1 MASRKPAYEH
11 RSDDIEINAGRPT
24 VTLRVTN
31 TGDRPVQIGSHF
43 HFFEV
48 NRAMRFER
56 EKGWGM
62 HLDIPAGTGVRFEPG
77 ETRQVT
83 LTSFAG
89 ARHVVG
95 FNGLVDGG
103 LDARQTRIDA
113 LALLAARG
121 FENGAPSTRTS
132 QASPPAPARAAGKS
146 ARKKAA
152 TRKSAARKSAA
163 KKSKTMTTKGSS

>member
-1 MASRKPAYEH
+1 MVSRKPAYDH

-31 TGDRPVQIGSHF
+31 TGDRPIQVGSHF

-48 NRAMRFER
+48 NRALRFER
-56 EKGWGM
+56 EQGWGM

-83 LTSFAG
+83 LTAYAG
-89 ARHVVG
+89 ARNVVG
-95 FNGLVDGG
+95 FNGLVNGG
-103 LDARQTRIDA
+103 LDARQTKIDA

-121 FENGAPSTRTS
+121 FEDGAPSTRVGV
-132 QASPPAPARAAGKS
+132 ASPPVAT
-146 ARKKAA
+146 KKAA
-152 TRKSAARKSAA
+152 TRKSAARKSRA
-163 KKSKTMTTKGSS
+163 KKAKATSKKGTS